1 MTNLPAA
8 AGRRPLFDTA
18 RDRLV
23 GKATTATV
31 VTCLGASLAVPHAV
45 ERAARCP
52 GAASG

>member
-18 RDRLV
+18 RDRLM
-23 GKATTATV
+23 GNP
-31 VTCLGASLAVPHAV
+31 VTWLGTRSAIAEVT

-52 GAASG
+52 GRAHG